1 MCLYPSKAYRR
12 RKKCTLDKI
21 FQNSNFHIFLESTN
35 INAPESYVVFIQPNI
50 WCIFS
55 ILLCWRNNANTIYST
70 VASKLEF
77 AIKIAKDKI
86 GKFTKNWTVCKL
98 KLHSKIL
105 CFTEMYAKNKEILY
119 SGHPRNFDIL
129 VRNKSQG
136 RSTIG
141 SHQVID
147 FIISIQPRIIILK
160 NMKLNS

>member
-1 MCLYPSKAYRR
+1 MAYAG
-12 RKKCTLDKI
+12 I
-21 FQNSNFHIFLESTN
+21 VSILEIDFN
-35 INAPESYVVFIQPNI
+35 VVLNARLPNI
-50 WCIFS
+50 
-55 ILLCWRNNANTIYST
+55 
-70 VASKLEF
+70 

-147 FIISIQPRIIILK
+147 FIVSVQPRIIILK
-160 NMKLNS
+160 KYEIEQFQKSLNAFLPQHKP